1 MLYRQTDSD
10 TIFNMHMYIYICAT
24 NISNIDTNTVY
35 TGVCP
40 GDGTSVNL
48 VTGARPPYS
57 N

>member
-1 MLYRQTDSD
+1 
-10 TIFNMHMYIYICAT
+10 MHMYIYICAT